1 MRGGRLLRGPK
12 RRQQLLAC
20 LFTSAT
26 DLGANTAVLMVIGV
40 PLTLVTAQ
48 SARLSAR
55 LHDHPRQLRLN
66 LRLPAYDSLCRRTD
80 IAAVLAQADTA
91 DQRGDIVLAEIGV
104 GAGRTA
110 LGTVRARLDAV
121 SKCTGLHDG
130 ARRVR
135 LQHLLRVSHRISFPF
150 FRAPGSR
157 ARCPRGNAVVK
168 AVRYG
173 TRFHLRV
180 EGSLRVDAPEKL
192 TCCDHKGPCR
202 MLAP

>member
-1 MRGGRLLRGPK
+1 MRGGRLLSGK

-26 DLGANTAVLMVIGV
+26 GLGANTAVLMVIGMA
-40 PLTLVTAQ
+40 LTLVTAQ
-48 SARLSAR
+48 SARLSTR
-55 LHDHPRQLRLN
+55 LHDHPRQLRLK

-80 IAAVLAQADTA
+80 IAAVLTQADTA
-91 DQRGDIVLAEIGV
+91 DQGGDIVLSEIGV

-135 LQHLLRVSHRISFPF
+135 LQHLLRVRHRHLLPIL
-150 FRAPGSR
+150 SR
-157 ARCPRGNAVVK
+157 AR
-168 AVRYG
+168 
-173 TRFHLRV
+173 HLR
-180 EGSLRVDAPEKL
+180 AAYAATPW
-192 TCCDHKGPCR
+192 
-202 MLAP
+202 